1 MLVGN
6 RPFTG
11 TTPLQI
17 AIRHVEEE
25 VPPLSPEVPRP
36 LAELVMRALDKDAT
50 KRPATAAVFDD
61 ELDACAKLLA
71 PGPEARVIEI
81 YASGVSLPTAGTSP
95 EARRPR
101 SQEE

>member
-50 KRPATAAVFDD
+50 RRPATAAVFAD
-61 ELDACAKLLA
+61 ELDACAKLLEHK
-71 PGPEARVIEI
+71 PEASVIEI
-81 YASGVSLPTAGTSP
+81 SDSGAFALSDCTSTD
-95 EARRPR
+95 AVWTR
-101 SQEE
+101 SCAD